1 MILVSL
7 LDAVALLA
15 SMAAVIIVYTGKKGV
30 LKRDVKILLTG
41 LLLLTIFNNLSNF
54 LEWSGIVRTMEPLED
69 YPGILTPLM
78 WVFFLYAYMQWMT
91 EKDLLHSKKELQ
103 RTHAELKK
111 AYEELKSVD
120 KLKSNLIATV
130 SHELRTPITITK
142 GAIEMA
148 LSEDVTSEVRKLLK
162 MGKDALVRQDRIIGN
177 LIAAAQVEKEVFK
190 LHFEQVD
197 MGQAISSAAQEMRPQ
212 AEKKKV
218 TIEADV
224 PNLPLVRADRER
236 VKQVIV
242 NIIDNAI
249 KFNEEGGRVK
259 VNVRVKSNYVEACV
273 SDNGIGIPKELQG
286 KIFERLYQIDGS
298 LTRHYGGTGMGL
310 AIAREIVEAHGGRIW
325 VESEPGKGSRF
336 SFTLPIVEKE
346 E

>member
-1 MILVSL
+1 MIPVFL

-15 SMAAVIIVYTGKKGV
+15 SVAAVIIVYAGKKGV
-30 LKRDVKILLTG
+30 LTRDVKILLAG
-41 LLLLTIFNNLSNF
+41 LLLLTVFNNLSNF

-78 WVFFLYAYMQWMT
+78 WVFFLYAYTQWMT
-91 EKDLLHSKKELQ
+91 EQDLLQSKKELQ
-103 RTHAELKK
+103 KTHAELKK

-120 KLKSNLIATV
+120 QLKSNLIATV

-148 LSEDVTSEVRKLLK
+148 LSEDVTSEVKALLK

-177 LIAAAQVEKEVFK
+177 LIAAAQMEKEVFK
-190 LHFEQVD
+190 LHLEHVD
-197 MGQAISSAAQEMRPQ
+197 MGQVLELAVQEMRPQ

-236 VKQVIV
+236 VRQVVV
-242 NIIDNAI
+242 NLIDNAI
-249 KFNEEGGRVK
+249 KFNEVGGRVK
-259 VNVRVKSNYVEACV
+259 VNARVLGDYVEACV
-273 SDNGIGIPKELQG
+273 SDNGIGIPKGHQE
-286 KIFERLYQIDGS
+286 KIFERLYQVDGS

-310 AIAREIVEAHGGRIW
+310 AVVKEIILGHKGRIW
-325 VESEPGKGSRF
+325 VESEPGRGSKF
-336 SFTLPIVEKE
+336 YFTLPVVKE
-346 E
+346 G